1 VAGFQ
6 VDERAQ
12 VIAFAILVEHVVFR
26 VLDRLRI
33 SFYLVPPFTSRFIL
47 PAF

>member
-6 VDERAQ
+6 VDERTQ
-12 VIAFAILVEHVVFR
+12 VIASAILVEYVSLSGFGWAPHLF
-26 VLDRLRI
+26 L
-33 SFYLVPPFTSRFIL
+33 PNTSRFIL